1 MDSYG
6 FTCKGALSPYARR
19 TRHSHEEDQAQRA
32 GAAMRRT
39 KLRWLP
45 LRGSRDRKSTQV
57 MRRRSSVEGVDTGH
71 EEEEQCRRITEYLK
85 TIAVAQFDSRRV
97 SRQTDLGFRRET
109 PDKESDSNN
118 DNKWYDYCTL
128 AKIVEAVPKLML
140 QNYYSWST
148 LIKAT
153 LRVVPHATQHLE
165 GTYDSDHPKWNR
177 TFDNTLAGVLHSTL
191 DTEGEYN
198 THYLLL
204 DISKTYL
211 TFHQT
216 WKKIKKGLTSEATRT
231 LQ

>member
-1 MDSYG
+1 MI
-6 FTCKGALSPYARR
+6 
-19 TRHSHEEDQAQRA
+19 
-32 GAAMRRT
+32 
-39 KLRWLP
+39 
-45 LRGSRDRKSTQV
+45 V
-57 MRRRSSVEGVDTGH
+57 
-71 EEEEQCRRITEYLK
+71 TEYLK

>member
-1 MDSYG
+1 MAGEGDHQAG
-6 FTCKGALSPYARR
+6 EVTKKTKG
-19 TRHSHEEDQAQRA
+19 
-32 GAAMRRT
+32 G
-39 KLRWLP
+39 
-45 LRGSRDRKSTQV
+45 RK
-57 MRRRSSVEGVDTGH
+57 G
-71 EEEEQCRRITEYLK
+71 K
-85 TIAVAQFDSRRV
+85 VAQQAIDGNKNEFN
-97 SRQTDLGFRRET
+97 EAEE
-109 PDKESDSNN
+109 ESDSDN